1 MEQLKQDLINIL
13 DNGAENKEAIKKAL
27 ELEELN
33 NKGQIKLNAELIEI
47 FELLALIEAG
57 EPAENKVLKAI
68 SQAMEQKKESFIN
81 FIERLNYFNDEDE
94 ISKVEAVIYDK
105 GIYLQFEST
114 RNNLN
119 IFVNKLG
126 QVIRKPVKVYEIEKV
141 YLNRLKL
148 KVN

>member
-57 EPAENKVLKAI
+57 EPVENKVLKAI
-68 SQAMEQKKESFIN
+68 NQAMEQKKESFIN